1 MFISQRGNRS
11 SYEAGGFTIVEM
23 VVVLAILTMV
33 TAASFAYLKNNDSE
47 QYLRETAT
55 NLEAM
60 AREAQA
66 RAIMTNTTHRI
77 VMTGD
82 QFRLLDADQY
92 TKEADNWQTFVPRR
106 EFAPSSPDVVTSVI
120 RWGTTK
126 RVVPSPNMPI
136 VWIFPPEG
144 FVEPITIRFGQDNS
158 YIQQTYHPL
167 TASVADEE
175 MEIQ

>member
-1 MFISQRGNRS
+1 MFISHRS
-11 SYEAGGFTIVEM
+11 SRRSLETGGFTIVEM
-23 VVVLAILTMV
+23 VVVLAILIMV
-33 TAASFAYLKNNDSE
+33 TAASFAYLRNNDSE

-82 QFRLLDADQY
+82 KFLLLDADQY
-92 TKEADNWQTFVPRR
+92 TKEANNWQTLVPRR
-106 EFAPSSPDVVTSVI
+106 EFSPASPAVVTSVI

-126 RVVPSPNMPI
+126 RVIPQPNMPI

-144 FVEPITIRFGQDNS
+144 FVEPITVRFGQDNS